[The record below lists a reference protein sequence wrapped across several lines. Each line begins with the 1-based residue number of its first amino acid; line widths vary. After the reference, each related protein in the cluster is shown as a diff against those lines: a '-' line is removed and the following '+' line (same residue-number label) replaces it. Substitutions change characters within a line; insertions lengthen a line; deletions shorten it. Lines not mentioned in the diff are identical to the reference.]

1 VPSPSI
7 LLGVDLGSSG
17 VKAVLLDPG
26 AGIVAS
32 ATEEVT
38 LHSDHPGWA
47 EADPEEWWRA
57 LSRLVPTLLASA
69 GLTNTD
75 VAAVAV
81 AGMVPA
87 ILFVHGPGR
96 PVRRAMLQNDAR
108 AVAELGE
115 LREALSGRDLLHE
128 SGSVLT
134 QQSVAPSALWLS
146 RHEPEMWAQTRAIVG
161 SYDYLARRLGA
172 EPHVE
177 RNWALES
184 GLFTLGFEPLDAVRS
199 ATGLSWP
206 DDFPVRNPGDVVGE
220 VSSYASEATGLAAG
234 TPIVVGGAD
243 HVLSAYGAG
252 LASEGDTLVKLGGAG
267 DILCVSNSVLLDP
280 RLYLDFYPVP
290 DTWLPNG
297 CMATSG
303 SLIRWEQAIFG
314 GAALETLD
322 AEAEA
327 SAPGALLALPY
338 FLGEKSPLHD
348 PELRGGLLGMHL
360 ATTRGDIHRAFVESI
375 AYGFKRHVEIFA
387 EDGLTVGK
395 VLVTNGGSRSRLWR
409 QIVADVL
416 DRELISVVDHPGASF
431 GAAVAAGVG
440 VGLIEDWSYVTG
452 ALREGDAISPTPDH
466 VALYQQ
472 RYHDFIEL
480 SDVTTAFSHRL
491 ARSTS

>member
-1 VPSPSI
+1 VPNPSV

-26 AGIVAS
+26 VGIVAS
-32 ATEEVT
+32 ATEDVT

-47 EADPEEWWRA
+47 EADPEEWWWA
-57 LSRLVPTLLASA
+57 LSRLVPALLASA
-69 GLTNTD
+69 GLANTD
-75 VAAVAV
+75 VAGVAI

-108 AVAELGE
+108 AVAELSE
-115 LREALSGRDLLHE
+115 LRETLRGRDLLHE

-134 QQSVAPSALWLS
+134 QQSVAPSAMWLS
-146 RHEPEMWAQTRAIVG
+146 RHEPQMWAQTTAIVG

-184 GLFTLGFEPLDAVRS
+184 GLYNLDFEPLLAVRN

-220 VSSYASEATGLAAG
+220 VSSYAETVTGLAAG

-252 LASEGDTLVKLGGAG
+252 LVSEGDTLVKLGGAG
-267 DILCVSNSVLLDP
+267 DILCVSESMLLDP
-280 RLYLDFYPVP
+280 RLYLDYYPVP
-290 DTWLPNG
+290 GTWLPNG

-303 SLIRWEQAIFG
+303 SLLRWEQDLLG
-314 GAALETLD
+314 GVAFDVLEEEAAR
-322 AEAEA
+322 

-348 PELRGGLLGMHL
+348 PELRGALFGMHL
-360 ATTRGDIHRAFVESI
+360 ATTRGDIHRAFLESI
-375 AYGFKRHVEIFA
+375 AYGFKRHVQIFA
-387 EDGLTVGK
+387 EDGLHVGK
-395 VLVTNGGSRSRLWR
+395 VFVTNGGSRSRLWR
-409 QIVADVL
+409 EIVADVL
-416 DRELISVVDHPGASF
+416 DRSLISIVDHPGASF

-440 VGLIEDWSYVTG
+440 VGLIDDWSFVTG
-452 ALREGDAISPTPDH
+452 ALREGEIIEATPSN
-466 VALYQQ
+466 VELYKERHAQ
-472 RYHDFIEL
+472 FLSL
-480 SDVTTAFSHRL
+480 SDRTTQISHQL

>member
-1 VPSPSI
+1 MPNPSV

-26 AGIVAS
+26 VGIVAS
-32 ATEEVT
+32 ATEDVT

-47 EADPEEWWRA
+47 EADPEEWWWA
-57 LSRLVPTLLASA
+57 LSRLVPALLASA
-69 GLTNTD
+69 GLANTD
-75 VAAVAV
+75 VAGVAI

-108 AVAELGE
+108 AVAELSE
-115 LREALSGRDLLHE
+115 LRETLRGRDLLHE

-134 QQSVAPSALWLS
+134 QQSVAPSAMWLS
-146 RHEPEMWAQTRAIVG
+146 RHEPQMWAQTTAIVG

-184 GLFTLGFEPLDAVRS
+184 GLYNLDFEPLLAVRN

-220 VSSYASEATGLAAG
+220 VSSYAETVTGLAAG

-252 LASEGDTLVKLGGAG
+252 LVSEGDTLVKLGGAG
-267 DILCVSNSVLLDP
+267 DILCVSESMLLDP
-280 RLYLDFYPVP
+280 RLYLDYYPVP
-290 DTWLPNG
+290 GTWLPNG

-303 SLIRWEQAIFG
+303 SLLRWEQDLLG
-314 GAALETLD
+314 GVAFDVLEEEAAR
-322 AEAEA
+322 

-348 PELRGGLLGMHL
+348 PELRGALFGMHL
-360 ATTRGDIHRAFVESI
+360 ATTRGDIHRAFLESI
-375 AYGFKRHVEIFA
+375 AYGFKRHVQIFA
-387 EDGLTVGK
+387 EDGLHVGK
-395 VLVTNGGSRSRLWR
+395 VFVTNGGSRSRLWR
-409 QIVADVL
+409 EIVADVL
-416 DRELISVVDHPGASF
+416 DRSLISIVDHPGASF

-440 VGLIEDWSYVTG
+440 VGLIDDWSFVTG
-452 ALREGDAISPTPDH
+452 ALREGEIIEATPSN
-466 VALYQQ
+466 VELYKERHAQ
-472 RYHDFIEL
+472 FLSL
-480 SDVTTAFSHRL
+480 SDRTTQISHQL